1 MNNQQNIAKA
11 KAIEQKNKKRL
22 LAVDQSL
29 DEKSGI
35 YSMARVDENIE
46 RNI

>member
-22 LAVDQSL
+22 IAVNPQL
-29 DEKSGI
+29 DDKSGI
-35 YSMARVDENIE
+35 YFLTRIDEI
-46 RNI
+46 IL